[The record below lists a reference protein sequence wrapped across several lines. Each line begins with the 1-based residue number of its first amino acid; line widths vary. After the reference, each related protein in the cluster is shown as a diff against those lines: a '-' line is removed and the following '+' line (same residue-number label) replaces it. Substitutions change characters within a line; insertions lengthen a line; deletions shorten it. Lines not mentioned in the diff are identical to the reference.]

1 MFQHQSHPLQ
11 VQTRK
16 KDERFSHLD
25 FAISPSFIFK
35 GQKTEKM
42 TMTYSRFRFRSDRQF
57 LNLKARIRKIQTLQF
72 LHLFSKGKKTITHS
86 RFRFRSDFSF
96 IFPHASTRRH
106 RLRLLLLLK
115 VRKSQKIYFLSSIPP
130 KNQRKSVPI
139 SALASRM
146 WSNEKNIKH
155 IIL

>member
-1 MFQHQSHPLQ
+1 MGKIENLEKGRSGQITKS
-11 VQTRK
+11 
-16 KDERFSHLD
+16 KDLD

-42 TMTYSRFRFRSDRQF
+42 SITMTYSRFRSDRQF
-57 LNLKARIRKIQTLQF
+57 LKLKARIRKIQTLQF

-106 RLRLLLLLK
+106 RSRLLLLLK

-130 KNQRKSVPI
+130 ENQPKNCPNFCPS
-139 SALASRM
+139 L
-146 WSNEKNIKH
+146 
-155 IIL
+155 

>member
-1 MFQHQSHPLQ
+1 MGKLENLEKGQ

-115 VRKSQKIYFLSSIPP
+115 VRKSQKIYVFLVFNSSEKPAKICPNFCP
-130 KNQRKSVPI
+130 
-139 SALASRM
+139 SR
-146 WSNEKNIKH
+146 
-155 IIL
+155 